1 MPNLA
6 VVGSQWGDEGK
17 GKVVDLLAPAFSHVA
32 RYQGGPNA
40 GHTVVFDG
48 ASHALHHIPSA
59 IFHDGVRSL
68 IGAGAVVD
76 PVRILEEIDG
86 LEAEGVPV
94 KDRLRVSS
102 RSHVILPVHRALDGA
117 QEIRRRDEAIGTT
130 KRGIGPVYAAKA
142 ERWGLR
148 LGELGEADRLQE
160 RLERIYQDALAGRL
174 EGLDQHPTAEETVR
188 QAHGWW
194 QVLGPICEDVTRI
207 LHEALETGESILFEG
222 AQGALLD
229 VDHGTYP
236 FVTSSST
243 VSGGIPAGLGIPPRA
258 VERVLGVMK
267 AYTTRVGAG
276 PFPTEQSGGVGD
288 HLREAG
294 REYGTTTGRPRRCG
308 WFDAVAG
315 RYAVRVNGLDALALT
330 KFDVLSGLDQ
340 VRIATAYEL
349 DGERTEHPP
358 ALSEDWERVSPVYET
373 MPGWTLPDAVSGV
386 QDLPRPAR
394 AYLDRIAELTGSEIA
409 MVSVGPDRRETLL
422 VAPHLVPGLDRTG
435 A

>member
-1 MPNLA
+1 MSNLA

-17 GKVVDLLAPAFSHVA
+17 GKIVDLLAPAFAHVA

-59 IFHDGVRSL
+59 IFHNRVTSL

-76 PVRILEEIDG
+76 PVRILEEIEG

-94 KDRLRVSS
+94 AERLRISP
-102 RSHVILPVHRALDGA
+102 RAHVILPVHRALDGA
-117 QEIRRRDEAIGTT
+117 QELRRRDEAIGTT
-130 KRGIGPVYAAKA
+130 KRGIGPAYAAKA

-148 LGELGEADRLQE
+148 LGELGEQDRLPE

-174 EGLDQHPTAEETVR
+174 EGLADKPSAEETAR
-188 QAHGWW
+188 QAQDWW
-194 QVLGPICEDVTRI
+194 SVLGPMCADVTQI
-207 LHEALETGESILFEG
+207 LHGALERSEPILFEG

-243 VSGGIPAGLGIPPRA
+243 VSGGIPAGLGIPPRS

-276 PFPTEQSGGVGD
+276 PFPTEQSGAVGD
-288 HLREAG
+288 HLRETG
-294 REYGTTTGRPRRCG
+294 NEYGTTTGRPRRCG
-308 WFDAVAG
+308 WFDAVAA

-330 KFDVLSGLDQ
+330 KFDVLSGLDE
-340 VRIATAYEL
+340 VRIAVAYEL
-349 DGERTEHPP
+349 DGERVEHPP
-358 ALSEDWERVSPVYET
+358 ALSEQWQRVKPVYES
-373 MPGWTLPDAVSGV
+373 MPGWTLNE
-386 QDLPRPAR
+386 QTPRPEKLPKAAR
-394 AYLDRIAELTGSEIA
+394 AYLDRVAELSGSPVA
-409 MVSVGPDRRETLL
+409 MISVGPDRRETLL
-422 VAPHLVPGLDRTG
+422 LSPGLVPGLEVAG
-435 A
+435 G